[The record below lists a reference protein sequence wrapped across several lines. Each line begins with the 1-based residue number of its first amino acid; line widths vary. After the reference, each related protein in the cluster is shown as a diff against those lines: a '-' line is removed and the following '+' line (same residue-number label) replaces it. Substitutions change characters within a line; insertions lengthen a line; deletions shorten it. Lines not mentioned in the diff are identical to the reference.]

1 MPSTPVTQKND
12 EVRTAK
18 KQGVDG
24 KTSRKTQILVSGP
37 YMEILIG
44 GPYTKSNRE
53 EVTYGH
59 TALRVVVDGTDTT
72 YDFGRYGR
80 EWGPF
85 DSRGEGILKVWNDFS
100 SFIAGENA
108 YGRQTVGFV
117 YPLEQEE
124 ARKIHGFFTGL
135 ICSAENRK
143 SMANAKVYRLQQNY
157 HATSYNCTTI
167 TIDGAQQTGK
177 QIVYNPE
184 AHAKR
189 QGLTFIEDM
198 AATGQSRPVHGIFMP
213 ADLRSMLEAN
223 TVCPYTKKNIYGQKR

>member
-1 MPSTPVTQKND
+1 MTQKNV

-44 GPYTKSNRE
+44 GSYTESNKE
-53 EVTYGH
+53 EVAYGH
-59 TALRVVVDGTDTT
+59 AALRVVADGKDTT
-72 YDFGRYGR
+72 YDFGRYGLKY
-80 EWGPF
+80 GIF
-85 DSRGEGILKVWNDFS
+85 KSRGEGILRVWNNFS
-100 SFIAGENA
+100 FYIAGEND

-117 YPLEQEE
+117 YLLEQEE
-124 ARKIHGFFTGL
+124 ALKIHDFFARL
-135 ICSAENRK
+135 IRSAERRK
-143 SMANAKVYRLQQNY
+143 PKAKAKVYRLKQDY
-157 HATSYNCTTI
+157 HATAYNCTTM
-167 TIDGAQQTGK
+167 TIDGAQQSGK